1 MDSLFGGGMAA
12 RFIIAFVVV
21 LALIG
26 ISAWLLR
33 RFGSG
38 ALKATAGRGRQPR
51 LAVIDAATLDTR
63 RRLVL
68 VRRDN
73 VEHLIMIGGPTDV
86 VIEANI
92 VRAAAPQRDTAP
104 VRPAPLP
111 EFMARPAAA
120 LDEGAIWPLQPQSEP
135 ELAPP
140 RRTAVEQQAAPAQQ
154 SEDTARVKHRETLAE
169 LAEALAAHAPA
180 ATEPRSP
187 EPSAPEVN
195 PPAAEPAPQPQASEA
210 KANLAEMAQRLEA
223 ALRSPR
229 GPEPR
234 LDLPRTERP
243 VPEETSSPLE
253 ERAQQPAQDAAQE
266 PASETKQQ
274 SAPEAKP
281 EPTQEAQPIAAPTPV
296 VPPEDDA
303 AHPAE
308 SKGFYENLEK
318 EMASLLGRPTDKT

>member
-51 LAVIDAATLDTR
+51 LAVIDAASVDTR
-63 RRLVL
+63 HRLVL

-73 VEHLIMIGGPTDV
+73 VEHLVMIGGPTDV

-111 EFMARPAAA
+111 DFMARPAAA
-120 LDEGAIWPLQPQSEP
+120 LDEDAMWPLQPQSEP
-135 ELAPP
+135 EPATP
-140 RRTAVEQQAAPAQQ
+140 RHPAVEQQAAAAPQ
-154 SEDTARVKHRETLAE
+154 SEDMVHAKRRETLAE

-180 ATEPRSP
+180 KVEPKPP

-195 PPAAEPAPQPQASEA
+195 PSAAEPAPEPQAPDA

-223 ALRSPR
+223 ALRSPP

-234 LDLPRTERP
+234 LDFPPNERP
-243 VPEETSSPLE
+243 AAEEASPPADE
-253 ERAQQPAQDAAQE
+253 AAQQPAA
-266 PASETKQQ
+266 ETNQP
-274 SAPEAKP
+274 SVPEAKQ
-281 EPTQEAQPIAAPTPV
+281 EPPHEAQPETAATPAARPEDNAAP
-296 VPPEDDA
+296 PPE
-303 AHPAE
+303 
-308 SKGFYENLEK
+308 SKSFYENLEK